1 MELKD
6 INIGMAVSINL
17 KSGAVV
23 SGWVVAKSN
32 IEFKDKTTVIF
43 RIALMNDITVDI
55 RKEDIESIR
64 YLKEEDKD
72 FTICCDFSDYGITTD
87 DMTIRELVNYFL
99 YTWKSYDEKEKQDIC
114 NKLFPI
120 IDVNIFHDLLSLVTE
135 SAEQL
140 EKYHNKC
147 KNHLKYKYE
156 ILMDNLDD
164 DFTSWN
170 NALLLELDSE
180 AVEYE

>member
-6 INIGMAVSINL
+6 INIGMAVSISL

-32 IEFKDKTTVIF
+32 AELKDKSTVIL
-43 RIALMNDITVDI
+43 RIILANNLTVDI
-55 RKEDIESIR
+55 QKEDIDSIR

-72 FTICCDFSDYGITTD
+72 FTICCDFSDYGITD
-87 DMTIRELVNYFL
+87 DMSIRELVNYFL
-99 YTWKSYDEKEKQDIC
+99 YTWKAYDENDKQDIG
-114 NKLFPI
+114 NKLLSL
-120 IDVNIFHDLLSLVTE
+120 IDVNIFRDLLSLVTE
-135 SAEQL
+135 SSEQL
-140 EKYHNKC
+140 EKYHDKC
-147 KNHLKYKYE
+147 KKQLKYKYE
-156 ILMDNLDD
+156 TLIDDLDD

-180 AVEYE
+180 VAEHE

>member
-32 IEFKDKTTVIF
+32 IEFKDKTTVIL

-87 DMTIRELVNYFL
+87 DMTIREL
-99 YTWKSYDEKEKQDIC
+99 
-114 NKLFPI
+114 
-120 IDVNIFHDLLSLVTE
+120 SLI
-135 SAEQL
+135 
-140 EKYHNKC
+140 H
-147 KNHLKYKYE
+147 
-156 ILMDNLDD
+156 I
-164 DFTSWN
+164 
-170 NALLLELDSE
+170 
-180 AVEYE
+180 